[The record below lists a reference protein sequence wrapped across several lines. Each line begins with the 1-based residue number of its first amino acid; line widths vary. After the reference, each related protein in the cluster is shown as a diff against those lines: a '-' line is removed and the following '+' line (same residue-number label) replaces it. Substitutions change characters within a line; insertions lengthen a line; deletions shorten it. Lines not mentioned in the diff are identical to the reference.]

1 MATEDDLRLRH
12 LADGQAVIERLSQH
26 SFVIRGWSV
35 TLVSVVFAILS
46 TRERTQSWPVL
57 IALAPALVFWILD
70 AYYLRQERLYRCL
83 YLAAGRRLT
92 DGEAGPDV
100 APFDMD
106 VSRYSSHVRSFTRTL
121 FASHVLAIPA
131 MLTVL
136 IVTYHLAMR

>member
-12 LADGQAVIERLSQH
+12 LADVQAVIERLSQH

-70 AYYLRQERLYRCL
+70 AHYLRQERLYRCL
-83 YLAAGRRLT
+83 YLAAGRRL
-92 DGEAGPDV
+92 
-100 APFDMD
+100 
-106 VSRYSSHVRSFTRTL
+106 TRTL